1 MAGGSKLGSIYVE
14 LSLDDKIYKQKL
26 ASMPADAQA
35 TTKGLETSWRS
46 LGVKTNE
53 YFDNSRRAAENAYQL
68 ILKSG
73 KYNSEELI
81 RAEKA
86 KNETIERLNTQ
97 QFGKQESLL
106 DKLKSNWIAAAAAI
120 GAAYVAAQKA
130 WNLAD
135 QAARYEQSAQAFHS
149 MATSMGKDATTE
161 FEKIRKASG
170 GLIDT
175 QALTEATN
183 KALSL
188 GIPIENIADLM
199 IIARAKARDMG
210 TDTSKA
216 FSDIA
221 TGVGRASP
229 LILDNLGLTLKVGTA
244 NEEMAKSL
252 GKTVA
257 ELTDQEKKTAIL
269 NATLAAGKEAVE
281 RYDLSQKTTAE
292 NMQAL
297 KVTLSDLQ
305 LMLGQ
310 GIVRAAALVV
320 GAFQSISAAS
330 LTVSS
335 YIWKII
341 EAKERLQAMVSW
353 GEAEKRHMEAAGQAA
368 SNAASDFKASLEYA
382 KKAQD
387 NFSLMTSRTEDM
399 AGAMIKTTK
408 ATGETAKA
416 VDTATGSTKKL
427 ADEHSKMVKKQIEDE
442 EKLRKKYDDVNE
454 ELESGTRE
462 TYKQIYNIRQDEY
475 SKGIKRIS
483 DERDKYEALGADKKK
498 LAEWT
503 TSQIAKLEKDLNDKT
518 IKYWQGQEDEWIR
531 IMTAE
536 TTAAATAN
544 TKQIQYI
551 EKFEDAINDAQ
562 DELDYTAKT
571 SIPNVVKAN
580 STLWDDMKTGWKN
593 AEEQC
598 GTFSTNAASVFSTFV
613 SETSGAIGDSLF
625 DFIKGETDSLEDVWS
640 DWCDAILK
648 SFTDAVGNMATSFLM
663 DGMKKMVQY
672 AAEPIS
678 MVFSAAWDAAS
689 AIVLAGIKALQS
701 FFAWEGGYVRSSGI
715 GAYAY
720 GGNVVPGYASG
731 GDSKSND
738 TVLALLSPG
747 EYVMPRSAVTPETL
761 PHLEYMRDN
770 KRPRGYAYGGP
781 VDALP
786 GLSKLYGDRYG
797 GSGVWFDED
806 EWGNLKDAYRE
817 IHNYVGMSYY
827 NGRWGFIK
835 EGWDDYYGA
844 YPKEFSAIDDP
855 ISHSGQ
861 YINERFGYNL
871 QDENG
876 QALGQDDYKYLLDWV
891 LSSGPLMYLGGGEGG
906 DYDQYAGLMNA
917 FTGSIDPNVVW
928 VEPEGDG
935 YRWYMRDGSDRY
947 TSPSSNFF
955 DRWMPNIIKVI
966 GLVMSTVMSYGAGAA
981 LAAGATAGTAGSI
994 MGAGS
999 GIAAGFGSAAA
1010 NIGAAVGAGA
1020 YSSLVSYGE
1029 TGSVT
1034 GSLVA
1039 GIIAAA
1045 AAYATAASGLFSM
1058 SEGAITAQVIR
1069 KGAGYVLQQALADIA
1084 GGSGSVTL
1092 SGDGDSGGLGSMDSL
1107 LQGLPSLLSG
1117 SVSLASGLD
1126 YVPYDNFPA
1135 RLHEGEAVLTK
1146 EENRAS
1152 GRAPVFHIYL
1162 DGEEIKGRMRVI
1174 ADKVFVDRA
1183 SSGIS
1188 SMQRVYA

>member
-1 MAGGSKLGSIYVE
+1 MASNLGNIYVQ
-14 LSLDDKIYKQKL
+14 LQLDDKLYKQKL
-26 ASMPADAQA
+26 SETLGDAQA
-35 TTKGLETSWRS
+35 TTKGLETAWKS
-46 LGVKTNE
+46 LGVKTNQ
-53 YFDNSRRAAENAYQL
+53 YYDDQRKAAENAYAL

-73 KYNSEELI
+73 KYSADEI
-81 RAEKA
+81 VRAEKA
-86 KNETIERLNTQ
+86 KNDKINAANEQ
-97 QFGKQESLL
+97 QFGKQEGMLT
-106 DKLKSNWIAAAAAI
+106 KLKNNWVAAAATI
-120 GAAYVAAQKA
+120 GAAYMTAMKA
-130 WNLAD
+130 WNLAE
-135 QAARYEQSAQAFHS
+135 QAAKYEQSAAAFHS
-149 MATSMGKDATTE
+149 MATSMGKDATAE
-161 FEKIRKASG
+161 FKKIREASG

-416 VDTATGSTKKL
+416 VDTATRSTKKL

-551 EKFEDAINDAQ
+551 EKFEDAIKDAQ

-593 AEEQC
+593 AESQC
-598 GTFSTNAASVFSTFV
+598 GTFATNAGNVFSTFV
-613 SETSGAIGDSLF
+613 TSASNA
-625 DFIKGETDSLEDVWS
+625 VS
-640 DWCDAILK
+640 DTLYDAIKNGTVDMGDIWDTFCDSMLK
-648 SFTDAVGNMATSFLM
+648 AFTDAVGNMVVKAAMNTI
-663 DGMKKMVQY
+663 KMV
-672 AAEPIS
+672 
-678 MVFSAAWDAAS
+678 FDAAWNAGAS
-689 AIVLAGIKALQS
+689 V
-701 FFAWEGGYVRSSGI
+701 VI
-715 GAYAY
+715 GAIGKLLNYFFDAGFAY
-720 GGNVVPGYASG
+720 GGPVKGYASG
-731 GDSKSND
+731 GDSPAFD
-738 TVLALLSPG
+738 TVPALLSPG
-747 EYVMPRSAVTPETL
+747 EYVMPRSAVNSQTI
-761 PHLEYMRDN
+761 PHLEYMRQN
-770 KRPRGYAYGGP
+770 KRPRGFAGGGY
-781 VDALP
+781 V
-786 GLSKLYGDRYG
+786 
-797 GSGVWFDED
+797 DED
-806 EWGNLKDAYRE
+806 SPYADVYKYAGMEYRDGSWNAFK
-817 IHNYVGMSYY
+817 IT
-827 NGRWGFIK
+827 
-835 EGWDDYYGA
+835 GWDEALEEWIKTYT
-844 YPKEFSAIDDP
+844 PISDP
-855 ISHSGQ
+855 ISYAGE
-861 YINERFGYNL
+861 YLNKTFGYGL
-871 QDENG
+871 QDEAG
-876 QALGQDDYKYLLDWV
+876 GTVGQDDYEYLIKWWG
-891 LSSGPLMYLGGGEGG
+891 STIAGIESMLGYGEGF
-906 DYDQYAGLMNA
+906 DDRMFDQ
-917 FTGSIDPNVVW
+917 FRVSPTTGSKNPNVVW
-928 VEPEGDG
+928 VEPEDNG
-935 YRWYMRDGSDRY
+935 YRWYMRDGSNYWTD
-947 TSPSSNFF
+947 PSESNWAKRFMPTF
-955 DRWMPNIIKVI
+955 IKGISAVMAAWMGNVAGAYIAAGGTI
-966 GLVMSTVMSYGAGAA
+966 GVGGVTGGAA
-981 LAAGATAGTAGSI
+981 LSSGMAAGAGSMTASL
-994 MGAGS
+994 
-999 GIAAGFGSAAA
+999 
-1010 NIGAAVGAGA
+1010 GAAVGAGT
-1020 YSSLVSYGE
+1020 LGGFMSYGE
-1029 TGSVT
+1029 NGSVT
-1034 GSLVA
+1034 AALIAALIA
-1039 GIIAAA
+1039 GAAGYAGASSGIFDWSRGQIISSVIRFGAKAILKQLASDMFSISPPNVSMESVEDGGLLDTIIAN
-1045 AAYATAASGLFSM
+1045 L
-1058 SEGAITAQVIR
+1058 
-1069 KGAGYVLQQALADIA
+1069 KDIA
-1084 GGSGSVTL
+1084 PKTSSV
-1092 SGDGDSGGLGSMDSL
+1092 GL
-1107 LQGLPSLLSG
+1107 
-1117 SVSLASGLD
+1117 SLASGMD

-1135 RLHEGEAVLTK
+1135 RLHEGERVLTAQ
-1146 EENRAS
+1146 ENKAS
-1152 GRAPVFHIYL
+1152 GKAPVFHIYL
-1162 DGEEIKGRMRVI
+1162 DGEEIRGRMRII

-1183 SSGIS
+1183 SSGIG